1 MTGYCG
7 LELGSPFFL
16 APLAGFT
23 DAGFRALALASGA
36 ALVFTEMVSAKG
48 MMYGSP
54 GTDALLYTEDGT
66 APLTA
71 VQLFGSDPEA
81 MFKAASDPRLAPF
94 PFIDINMGCPVKK
107 VFSSGDGSAVMRSPS
122 LVEELVRAAKEG
134 SGKPVTVKIRAG
146 ITPGTPL
153 AAGCARAA
161 ERAGAFAVTVHPRY
175 REQMYGGE
183 ADHSL
188 TAAVKD
194 AVGIPVTAS
203 GDITDADSYLA
214 VREQSRADAFMIGRG
229 ALGRPWIFAALK
241 ETESLRA
248 AGERDARVFR
258 EVFAKHSNGF
268 DALDAVKRHLS
279 VLEKILPPRAA
290 ANCMKLH
297 VCRYAAGLPCAKKV
311 RTEVVSALTPGD
323 ILAVAEKYFG
333 GSEGC

>member
-1 MTGYCG
+1 
-7 LELGSPFFL
+7 
-16 APLAGFT
+16 
-23 DAGFRALALASGA
+23 
-36 ALVFTEMVSAKG
+36 
-48 MMYGSP
+48 
-54 GTDALLYTEDGT
+54 
-66 APLTA
+66 
-71 VQLFGSDPEA
+71 
-81 MFKAASDPRLAPF
+81 
-94 PFIDINMGCPVKK
+94 
-107 VFSSGDGSAVMRSPS
+107 MRSPS

-134 SGKPVTVKIRAG
+134 SGKPVTAKIRAG
-146 ITPGTPL
+146 IITGTPL

-161 ERAGAFAVTVHPRY
+161 ERAGASAVTVHPRY

-279 VLEKILPPRAA
+279 VLEKILPPRAV
-290 ANCMKLH
+290 ANSMKLH

-311 RTEVVSALTPGD
+311 RTEVVSALTPGG